1 MIKIIMEVWILLHS
15 YIQTCVESY
24 LIGFLKL
31 GKIPQHV
38 AFIMDGNRRYAR
50 KKSLQPHQG
59 HAFGFEQLHQ
69 TLDWSMKLGVKVV
82 TVYAFSIDNFKRS
95 QIEIDT
101 IFDLAERKFDEFLKE
116 DALIQKHGICVK
128 LIGNL
133 ELLRQTTKDAA
144 YKLMWNTRNNVNA
157 TLYIACPYTSIEEM
171 NTVLGGI
178 YQNLQQTN
186 IGISDITR
194 EFIGKCLYTKEP
206 LDLLIRTSGE
216 VRLSDFMLWVS
227 NGCTVHFIQT
237 LWPEFTLFDML
248 PILISYQFRSKELNI
263 MRTDSISNLSEKT
276 QKYLND
282 LHSERIR
289 CCQPS
294 NSNH

>member
-1 MIKIIMEVWILLHS
+1 
-15 YIQTCVESY
+15 
-24 LIGFLKL
+24 
-31 GKIPQHV
+31 
-38 AFIMDGNRRYAR
+38 MDGNRRYAR

-186 IGISDITR
+186 IGISDISR

-216 VRLSDFMLWVS
+216 KGNPKCCLSYKSSSNPFFAHSETNGKSIDTGLVS
-227 NGCTVHFIQT
+227 IQT
-237 LWPEFTLFDML
+237 AARTIPERTLLGFIDHKWEFHKKKRKAL
-248 PILISYQFRSKELNI
+248 QTRVVQLEKEEKEEKGLIVLSKTATATIFLVKQYPDRVSGLHLYPVVQFLIRP
-263 MRTDSISNLSEKT
+263 R
-276 QKYLND
+276 
-282 LHSERIR
+282 ER
-289 CCQPS
+289 
-294 NSNH
+294 